1 MGGPDKAEEEEEAGM
16 DALTPL
22 FPRRF
27 FLVGGGSSNQPCME
41 EEEEETPTHLLP
53 LTHPKPLHSAN
64 QLFRA

>member
-27 FLVGGGSSNQPCME
+27 FLVGGGSNNPAM
-41 EEEEETPTHLLP
+41 HGGRGGGD
-53 LTHPKPLHSAN
+53 THPSPPPYTPETTSL
-64 QLFRA
+64 R